1 MEKAM
6 DKSNTFKLNNWP
18 YCLIFT
24 VTIASS
30 LYSNWFYVVRL
41 VLSYLYN
48 TFDFAYFWRGLL

>member
-6 DKSNTFKLNNWP
+6 DKSNTFKLNYRL

-30 LYSNWFYVVRL
+30 FYGNWFYVVRL
-41 VLSYLYN
+41 VLS
-48 TFDFAYFWRGLL
+48 FV

>member
-6 DKSNTFKLNNWP
+6 DKSVTFKLNCWA

-24 VTIASS
+24 ITIASS

-48 TFDFAYFWRGLL
+48 TFVFA

>member
-6 DKSNTFKLNNWP
+6 DKANTFKLNYWP
-18 YCLIFT
+18 CCLIFT

-41 VLSYLYN
+41 VLSYLYK
-48 TFDFAYFWRGLL
+48 TFDFA

>member
-6 DKSNTFKLNNWP
+6 DKSNTFELNYWP

-24 VTIASS
+24 VTIFSS
-30 LYSNWFYVVRL
+30 LYSNCFYVVRL

-48 TFDFAYFWRGLL
+48 TFDFA

>member
-6 DKSNTFKLNNWP
+6 DKSKKFKLNYWP

-24 VTIASS
+24 VTIFSS

-48 TFDFAYFWRGLL
+48 TFDFA